1 MKSDR
6 TINILP
12 LVLLLAIITTTVVVE
27 NVYAQSDEKQ
37 TAPSERVMIN
47 NELEQI
53 PELFTYTKWEDNSPT
68 VLIAAANA
76 LADYHALAVP
86 HLADDK
92 DYTSQSKYLTDAM
105 NTIIGQMD
113 KFNLK
118 RDKKSVQI
126 IVDFK
131 DIISKLYS
139 KLNEWPTTMVWS
151 SAERVKE
158 DGPARIPEDKLLVH
172 RGFDIANFFLSEVI
186 GDSLNFE
193 RMPQKLDQ
201 LLFFEMYCKQLQAVL
216 QQDNNANVQQCE
228 DVQYLETLRVESNLF
243 MLQAQAAK
251 AVQYLEK
258 ALSAVKNS
266 DKEGIR
272 FNVQQAVKLMKRT
285 KEKQESTLLNLAH
298 KQRAVELF
306 ASESEPKSEL

>member
-1 MKSDR
+1 M
-6 TINILP
+6 
-12 LVLLLAIITTTVVVE
+12 
-27 NVYAQSDEKQ
+27 
-37 TAPSERVMIN
+37 
-47 NELEQI
+47 EQI
-53 PELFTYTKWEDNSPT
+53 ELFTYTKWEDNSPT

-118 RDKKSVQI
+118 QSVQI

-158 DGPARIPEDKLLVH
+158 DGPARIPEDKL
-172 RGFDIANFFLSEVI
+172 FI
-186 GDSLNFE
+186 
-193 RMPQKLDQ
+193 QT
-201 LLFFEMYCKQLQAVL
+201 LQ
-216 QQDNNANVQQCE
+216 
-228 DVQYLETLRVESNLF
+228 TSF
-243 MLQAQAAK
+243 
-251 AVQYLEK
+251 
-258 ALSAVKNS
+258 
-266 DKEGIR
+266 
-272 FNVQQAVKLMKRT
+272 
-285 KEKQESTLLNLAH
+285 
-298 KQRAVELF
+298 
-306 ASESEPKSEL
+306 